1 MESLPGISDVYI
13 IVGYEGD
20 KIKTHC
26 KYIKDLN
33 ITIIENDEY
42 EITNNMYSLF
52 LVKKYVYNKSF
63 ILNNADLAI
72 SDDIIKRMV
81 ESDKPDLVS
90 VDVGLF
96 NDE

>member
-1 MESLPGISDVYI
+1 MLSYGCRISILDYQLNAYRKAGISDVYI

-72 SDDIIKRMV
+72 SGRYNKTH
-81 ESDKPDLVS
+81 
-90 VDVGLF
+90 G
-96 NDE
+96 